1 MPSWN
6 QEVKSVTPPR
16 VFPRRA
22 VGWIVVLAVVL
33 RLGLLTWSFAV
44 HPRLLEPRVPEV
56 APWEPDLRPVGFE
69 AGSIADALVCRDRG
83 FADPFGA
90 PTGPTAWISPGVVA
104 PYAVAFALFGCFT
117 PAAVVSVFLFAVAV
131 SALLTLL
138 AAAAANRLCGDPWA
152 ATAAAFLAAV
162 SPFDLTLFTAA
173 SALDLNLHALLLLL
187 LVYLL
192 LGLCGEPRDPVGAP
206 RRVLAFAAVAAVATL
221 FNPVLAAVAAGG
233 VVVALWPGPQAA
245 TPRAGRWRPLA
256 TALATLAAA
265 AVLGVGPYVA
275 YQRATLG
282 AWVPVKS
289 NAPFELSLGN
299 RPDVAGVLDRTV
311 FHRHHPS
318 RNDRELALYRHLGE
332 VRYVE
337 RHARRFRD
345 EVSAGDFARWT
356 LRRTGAFFFGFEA
369 ADSQTLR
376 RLARAQAGRI
386 LLARPGPRP
395 LPARR
400 PGAAPPA
407 APAARRGRGVRGAAA
422 LRRALPGDRGDDAV
436 RPADRAAGAAAGR
449 LRRRRAVARPPAGRV
464 ARSVSDRPAGP

>member
-1 MPSWN
+1 VAP
-6 QEVKSVTPPR
+6 PPR

-22 VGWIVVLAVVL
+22 VGWIVVLAVVF

-44 HPRLLEPRVPEV
+44 HPRLLGPRVPEV

-138 AAAAANRLCGDPWA
+138 TAAAANRLCGDPWA

-369 ADSQTLR
+369 ADSQRSAGWRGLKR
-376 RLARAQAGRI
+376 AAYFSLGLA
-386 LLARPGPRP
+386 LVLY
-395 LPARR
+395 
-400 PGAAPPA
+400 PP
-407 APAARRGRGVRGAAA
+407 VVLA
-422 LRRALPGDRGDDAV
+422 LRRRPRPRRGEVVVYAALLLYAAPYLVTAVMTRYV
-436 RPADRAAGAAAGR
+436 RPIAPLALLLAACAGAELWR
-449 LRRRRAVARPPAGRV
+449 VRRRAGWRGL
-464 ARSVSDRPAGP
+464 